1 MKVSGISD
9 EAFIRAA
16 ADSSSASPYVPC
28 LDWRAVCTVRETL
41 ERQMG
46 VPVPGKVFV
55 AKGRQLA
62 GKGKIFGCTN
72 CQCLGRS

>member
-1 MKVSGISD
+1 MKVSSISD

-16 ADSSSASPYVPC
+16 ADSSSASPHVPS
-28 LDWRAVCTVRETL
+28 LPWRAVCTVRETL

-46 VPVPGKVFV
+46 VPVPGRLFV
-55 AKGRQLA
+55 AKGRQLEL
-62 GKGKIFGCTN
+62 KGKLFGCTN

>member
-1 MKVSGISD
+1 MKASNISD
-9 EAFIRAA
+9 DAFIRAA
-16 ADSSSASPYVPC
+16 ADSSSINPWVPS
-28 LDWRAVCTVRETL
+28 LDWRAACPVREIL

-55 AKGRQLA
+55 AKGRQLEL
-62 GKGKIFGCTN
+62 KGKLSGCTN